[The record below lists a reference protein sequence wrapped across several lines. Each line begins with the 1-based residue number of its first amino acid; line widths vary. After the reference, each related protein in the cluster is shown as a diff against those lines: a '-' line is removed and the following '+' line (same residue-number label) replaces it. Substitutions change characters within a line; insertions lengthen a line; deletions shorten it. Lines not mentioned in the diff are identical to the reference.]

1 MKNNKI
7 QAHISK
13 EKKVLLVGIKNRT
26 TLNII
31 IIIIIIIIILIYIG
45 VWDSLRV
52 PRLILRVLKLTIIKV
67 FSDPEIYETWTGDL

>member
-31 IIIIIIIIILIYIG
+31 IIIIIIIILIYIG
-45 VWDSLRV
+45 V
-52 PRLILRVLKLTIIKV
+52 
-67 FSDPEIYETWTGDL
+67 